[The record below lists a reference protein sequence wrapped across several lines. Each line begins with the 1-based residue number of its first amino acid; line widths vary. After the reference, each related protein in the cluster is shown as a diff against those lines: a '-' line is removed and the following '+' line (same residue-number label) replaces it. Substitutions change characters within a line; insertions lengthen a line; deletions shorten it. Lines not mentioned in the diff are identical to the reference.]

1 MLQIAVWTQN
11 ICRSTQ
17 ISCQR
22 EEDTQGSAWSYLIDK
37 LLLEGA
43 VLAHVTNNLPDLR
56 SLLNRL
62 EGVMGADSLPNIL
75 NAHLQSQ
82 NLSDTCFRHCVWH

>member
-22 EEDTQGSAWSYLIDK
+22 AEDSQGSARSYLIDK
-37 LLLEGA
+37 LLLKGA
-43 VLAHVTNNLPDLR
+43 VLAHVTNNLPDLG

-62 EGVMGADSLPNIL
+62 EGVTGADSLPNIL
-75 NAHLQSQ
+75 GANLQSQ
-82 NLSDTCFRHCVWH
+82 NLSDKLFRQCL